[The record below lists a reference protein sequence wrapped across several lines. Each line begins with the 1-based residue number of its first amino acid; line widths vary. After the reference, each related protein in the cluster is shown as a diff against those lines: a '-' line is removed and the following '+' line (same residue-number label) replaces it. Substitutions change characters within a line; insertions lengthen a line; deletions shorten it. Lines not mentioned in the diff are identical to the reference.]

1 MYFILQI
8 FLLGW
13 SIYLQM
19 AGVLSQ
25 FDLIIVIFLS
35 LIVELLVAMNR
46 KFDAAEINYE
56 DEKEEEKK

>member
-25 FDLIIVIFLS
+25 FDLIVVIFLS
-35 LIVELLVAMNR
+35 LIVELLVSMNR

-56 DEKEEEKK
+56 DEKEEEKE

>member
-25 FDLIIVIFLS
+25 FDLIVVIFLS
-35 LIVELLVAMNR
+35 LIVELLVTMNR
-46 KFDAAEINYE
+46 KFDTAEIDYE
-56 DEKEEEKK
+56 DTKEEEKE